1 MTLTDQTRQV
11 LSFSRRETRDL
22 AVAWAAMAV
31 AFAIF
36 VGRPDRIL
44 ADLSFGAYLVLVSAL
59 TVGPGFLCHEL
70 AHKFVA
76 VRLGRRAAFYADYRM
91 LVIAI
96 LSAIAGFVVAAP
108 GAVRHYGPV
117 SPRENGLIAV
127 AGPITNLVLVAVFL
141 PLVLL
146 GSGGI
151 LDEIGGFG
159 VLINAFLAAFN
170 MVPFGPLDGR
180 KVLAWDR
187 GLFAGLLLAGV
198 SLSIWAFVW
207 IGYPF

>member
-108 GAVRHYGPV
+108 GVVRHYGPV

-187 GLFAGLLLAGV
+187 GLFAGLLLAGI

>member
-1 MTLTDQTRQV
+1 MSVGSSARRA
-11 LSFSRRETRDL
+11 LSFDRRETIDL
-22 AVAWAAMAV
+22 AAAWAAMAL

-36 VGRPDRIL
+36 IGRPDRIL
-44 ADLSFGAYLVLVSAL
+44 SDPRFGVYLVAVSAL
-59 TVGPGFLCHEL
+59 TVGPGFLLHEL
-70 AHKFVA
+70 AHKVVA
-76 VRLGRRAAFYADYRM
+76 VRFGRRAAFHADYRM

-96 LSAIAGFVVAAP
+96 LSAIVGFVVAAP

-117 SPRENGLIAV
+117 DTRQNGLIAA
-127 AGPITNLVLVAVFL
+127 AGPVTNLLLVGAFL
-141 PLVLL
+141 PLVFV
-146 GSGGI
+146 GSGPVA
-151 LDEIGGFG
+151 EIGGFG

-180 KVLAWDR
+180 TVLAWDR

-198 SLSIWAFVW
+198 SLTVWAFVW

>member
-22 AVAWAAMAV
+22 VVAWVAMAV

-108 GAVRHYGPV
+108 GAVRHYGPA

-127 AGPITNLVLVAVFL
+127 AGPVTNLVLVAVFL
-141 PLVLL
+141 PLILL